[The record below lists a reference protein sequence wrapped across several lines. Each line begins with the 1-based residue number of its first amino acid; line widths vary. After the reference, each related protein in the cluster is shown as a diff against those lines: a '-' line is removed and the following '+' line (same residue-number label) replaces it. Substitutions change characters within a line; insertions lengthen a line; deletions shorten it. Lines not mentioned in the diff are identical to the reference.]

1 MCIDDAD
8 GLQIGVDDGGADES
22 HAVRLEIHCDGVG
35 QRGCSHAC
43 LVDDVTAGEPPNIVV
58 ETAVRRLDIPEC
70 VGITDR
76 RDDFATVADDAR
88 IVHEFGDLVLV
99 IAPDPFDVVDIFY
112 VYFQ

>member
-1 MCIDDAD
+1 MNRMPYVLRSTAMASDR
-8 GLQIGVDDGGADES
+8 G
-22 HAVRLEIHCDGVG
+22 
-35 QRGCSHAC
+35 GCSHAC

-99 IAPDPFDVVDIFY
+99 IAPDPFDVEPIERLTETLAFVQY
-112 VYFQ
+112 RLP